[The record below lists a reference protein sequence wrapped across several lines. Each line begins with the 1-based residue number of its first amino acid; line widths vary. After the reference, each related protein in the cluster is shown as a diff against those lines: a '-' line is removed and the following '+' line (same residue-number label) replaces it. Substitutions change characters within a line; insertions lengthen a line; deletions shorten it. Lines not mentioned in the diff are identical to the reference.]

1 MKLNRTLVFRLL
13 CISLVIVFVARDA
26 EAFSNRTQIQD
37 IMSELTPEQKV
48 GQLFLVG
55 FEDAD
60 IARETSIY
68 KLIADYRIGGVMLM
82 AENDNFG
89 DDEDVVL
96 STSKLTKG
104 LQRIV
109 WQKVNQESNEA
120 VGMPSQS
127 SIRAGYLPLLIGTKY
142 NQNLDENINVPAG
155 LTTIPGAMALG
166 ATWNTNLALSIG

>member
-89 DDEDVVL
+89 DDEVKTKLKEAGIAPPSGEINCPQCDSKKVQVVSEFG
-96 STSKLTKG
+96 STACKALYKC
-104 LQRIV
+104 
-109 WQKVNQESNEA
+109 
-120 VGMPSQS
+120 
-127 SIRAGYLPLLIGTKY
+127 
-142 NQNLDENINVPAG
+142 LDCLEPFHHFKQI
-155 LTTIPGAMALG
+155 
-166 ATWNTNLALSIG
+166 